1 MRQNS
6 SRNIWGVK
14 VGGRDWIFLYKYA
27 FSMKRCL
34 TFFEKLVHADTV
46 SQVTWIEIPKKVIFT
61 WNV

>member
-1 MRQNS
+1 
-6 SRNIWGVK
+6 VK

-61 WNV
+61 